1 MITLKTRKIRNVPKN
16 VCTAEEKLA
25 YNIAFRIE
33 IGYGDLIRKLKAQ
46 KKARIIISN
55 FIWNLIRKYLNWYKE
70 DCPNSKY
77 NIDAVQVSLMRNLE
91 NYIDEYFIASDY
103 ETIGERFRIPRD
115 EYNVY

>member
-46 KKARIIISN
+46 KKARII
-55 FIWNLIRKYLNWYKE
+55 
-70 DCPNSKY
+70 
-77 NIDAVQVSLMRNLE
+77 RNLCSARTLLE
-91 NYIDEYFIASDY
+91 RNFKRICIGIQQEGKSIMSMPEYIPSSILQELYNDGIDY
-103 ETIGERFRIPRD
+103 KGRA
-115 EYNVY
+115 YQKA